1 MLVIWWGFQHR
12 KKDGKSGTKNKKLE
26 HKVGSGYG
34 NRADPQTFQC
44 GGKVKAKFKVGEKE
58 C

>member
-1 MLVIWWGFQHR
+1 MRISTQR